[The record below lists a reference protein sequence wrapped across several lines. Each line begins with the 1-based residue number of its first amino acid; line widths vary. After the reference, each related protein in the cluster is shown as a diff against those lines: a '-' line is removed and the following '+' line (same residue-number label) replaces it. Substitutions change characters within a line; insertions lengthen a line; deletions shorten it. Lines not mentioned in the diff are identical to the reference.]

1 MADDPPLSTL
11 YREGRLRLSA
21 FVLARSDEAGTA
33 VPATPPWTVHDAV
46 AHLTGVAEDLLAG
59 AVPRSGPTPEWTA
72 GHVDRFQ
79 DVPLE
84 DVVGR
89 WAEVSPEVEE
99 FLDRRPVWP
108 VVLDVGA
115 HELDVRAALGDRGA
129 RDTDL
134 VTAGAGALLR
144 GLRVPR
150 PLVVRTEHA
159 EVTVGPDGSGE
170 EPVVL
175 RTTTFEAFRW
185 RLGRRSRAQLAAMDW
200 TGDPNALLDCLCVFG
215 PSEVDIA
222 E

>member
-1 MADDPPLSTL
+1 MSDDPPLSAL
-11 YREGRLRLSA
+11 YREGRLRLSE
-21 FVLARSDEAGTA
+21 FVLARADAVETP

-59 AVPRSGPTPEWTA
+59 AVPNTGPTPEWTA
-72 GHVDRFQ
+72 GHVARFR
-79 DVPLE
+79 DLPLE
-84 DVVGR
+84 DVVRR

-99 FLDRRPVWP
+99 VLDRRPIWP
-108 VVLDVGA
+108 IVLDVGA
-115 HELDVRAALGDRGA
+115 HELDVRAALGDTGA

-134 VTAGAGALLR
+134 VTAGAVALLR

-150 PLVVRTEHA
+150 PLVVRTEHT
-159 EVTVGPDGSGE
+159 EVTVGPDASGE

-185 RLGRRSRAQLAAMDW
+185 RLGRRSRGQLAALDW
-200 TGDPNALLDCLCVFG
+200 SGDPEPYLDHLCVFG
-215 PSEVDIA
+215 PAEVDVV